1 MERINVVLLLEEKI
15 DVSSSI
21 QLVEKMLEAQGIS
34 IEFYNYNEED
44 KIRKLKRVVNRR
56 NHNKPPYIFLNELLD
71 EYLKNF
77 NEENFL
83 VITDS
88 EIYTATIPPMKIKG
102 VSTSILWN

>member
-21 QLVEKMLEAQGIS
+21 QLVEKILKAQGIS

-56 NHNKPPYIFLNELLD
+56 NHNKPPYIFLN
-71 EYLKNF
+71 
-77 NEENFL
+77 
-83 VITDS
+83 
-88 EIYTATIPPMKIKG
+88 
-102 VSTSILWN
+102 